1 MQKTFLFAKDI
12 QRVVD
17 QGQRK
22 IEVPEGARFSPSALD
37 LIRDYRV
44 EVVTVGQSKPE
55 VKPHPAPAGDVKS
68 EGAKTSEAERDL
80 PEDEGQ
86 TVSEEELE
94 EIVTRVIARFEEFR
108 GKRAETSATGEP
120 KPEAKESAGPDD
132 DLIIC
137 RCEEITKAEI
147 KDVIRSG
154 IRTLNGIKRITRAGM
169 GLCQGQTCER
179 LVSQIVASELGIPPA
194 EVETTTARAPVR
206 PIPLSVFAKG

>member
-22 IEVPEGARFSPSALD
+22 IEVPEGARFSASALD

-44 EVVTVGQSKPE
+44 EVVTVGQPKPE
-55 VKPHPAPAGDVKS
+55 VKPHPAPAGEVKS
-68 EGAKTSEAERDL
+68 EVAKTGEAEGGL
-80 PEDEGQ
+80 PEEEGQ

-94 EIVTRVIARFEEFR
+94 EIVTRVITQLEEFR
-108 GKRAETSATGEP
+108 GKRTETSAAGAT
-120 KPEAKESAGPDD
+120 KPEAKERTDPDD

-137 RCEEITKAEI
+137 RCEEITKGEI

-154 IRTLNGIKRITRAGM
+154 IRTINGIKRITRAGM

-194 EVETTTARAPVR
+194 ELESTTARAPVR